1 MNNINNNYDN
11 IQKNNQK
18 LNNEKILGRKR
29 MKEEEYNYDNEIYND
44 IEFYNYLL
52 KEFLINNSNE
62 LDNSN
67 NVEDRYDLTMKY
79 LMNKKLKK
87 KKNVDTKAS
96 KNRKIR
102 YEKHE
107 KLINFMTPQINDKEI
122 NGREIILNSLFGMNN
137 KNNKK
142 TEIIN
147 DIDII

>member
-1 MNNINNNYDN
+1 
-11 IQKNNQK
+11 
-18 LNNEKILGRKR
+18 
-29 MKEEEYNYDNEIYND
+29 
-44 IEFYNYLL
+44 
-52 KEFLINNSNE
+52 
-62 LDNSN
+62 
-67 NVEDRYDLTMKY
+67 MKY

-147 DIDII
+147 DVDII